1 MAKVK
6 AGFHTGCQTASNALA
21 VEQRP
26 TVFQGLTG
34 LTMSTYS
41 SWKKP
46 QAPETAA
53 EFSKM

>member
-6 AGFHTGCQTASNALA
+6 AGFHTGCQTACNALA

-41 SWKKP
+41 LWKKP